1 MNEINSPE
9 PIYTSSNYDTPVLTQ
24 RLPYNSKEDIEAIRS
39 QFLALKCFVMDQ
51 LHEVKNMTRSSAGR
65 NMKTAEDNV
74 SVDVLRNQI
83 LDQKNELASKDLIIK
98 SLLEIQK
105 QTMHDQTKILLQ
117 AKNFN
122 LIEKT
127 RDPKKSVKKKTS
139 NPFINGRE
147 SLVCNKN
154 RFGVLTIDDSGNDVD
169 VNEFDDV
176 VNDVPKT
183 KSKSYRKDGK
193 NVSKTNSKSYP
204 KGQHNKPTTVIL
216 SDSICKDVFGYKLS
230 NSLDGKEN
238 IVVKMCMVIN

>member
-1 MNEINSPE
+1 MLSGL
-9 PIYTSSNYDTPVLTQ
+9 V
-24 RLPYNSKEDIEAIRS
+24 A
-39 QFLALKCFVMDQ
+39 CFVMDQ

-74 SVDVLRNQI
+74 LVDVLRNQI

-127 RDPKKSVKKKTS
+127 RDTQTQGEYEFEYPKKSVKKKTS

-147 SLVCNKN
+147 SLVAM
-154 RFGVLTIDDSGNDVD
+154 TS
-169 VNEFDDV
+169 
-176 VNDVPKT
+176 
-183 KSKSYRKDGK
+183 
-193 NVSKTNSKSYP
+193 
-204 KGQHNKPTTVIL
+204 
-216 SDSICKDVFGYKLS
+216 
-230 NSLDGKEN
+230 
-238 IVVKMCMVIN
+238 M